1 MKLLKLAITYALN
14 LLCWVAI
21 GIPTA
26 LALSLGVALCLAK
39 GYTKEQIKEV
49 IFSKY

>member
-14 LLCWVAI
+14 LLCWVVI

-49 IFSKY
+49 IFNKY